1 VREHRFPRRD
11 EVRQD
16 EEADPRR
23 FFGETDRSEKRTW
36 KVQQLCKQVE
46 RAAAVTLAGECE
58 GDALLGA
65 AVAFVE
71 PAPDSSR
78 LMATVVLA
86 PGRGAEDLADARTAL
101 ARSAA
106 SFREEVARTI
116 HRKRVPEIVF
126 DVRLSE
132 EVGRG

>member
-1 VREHRFPRRD
+1 VRP
-11 EVRQD
+11 D

-23 FFGETDRSEKRTW
+23 FFGETERSVKRNW

-58 GDALLGA
+58 SDALLGA
-65 AVAFVE
+65 AVACVE
-71 PAPDSSR
+71 PAPDSGR
-78 LMATVVLA
+78 LMVMVVLA
-86 PGRGAEDLADARTAL
+86 PGRGAEEVEDARTAL
-101 ARSAA
+101 ARSAV
-106 SFREEVARTI
+106 SFREEAARTI

-132 EVGRG
+132 DVSRA